1 MQNHAA
7 VFRDGPALKE
17 GVDKMYA
24 INKEM
29 DDVKVYWQS
38 TTIIIIFRKK
48 RKKCNINFVQKQ
60 KYNAVIFLK
69 WRSKLYQKI
78 QQRFAG

>member
-29 DDVKVYWQS
+29 DDVKVYWKS
-38 TTIIIIFRKK
+38 RNYYIIIKK
-48 RKKCNINFVQKQ
+48 KKELQYQ
-60 KYNAVIFLK
+60 FL
-69 WRSKLYQKI
+69 SKNKSMMQYSL
-78 QQRFAG
+78 

>member
-38 TTIIIIFRKK
+38 TTIIIIFHKK
-48 RKKCNINFVQKQ
+48 KKEMQHQFCPKAKV
-60 KYNAVIFLK
+60 
-69 WRSKLYQKI
+69 
-78 QQRFAG
+78 

>member
-38 TTIIIIFRKK
+38 TTIIIFHKK
-48 RKKCNINFVQKQ
+48 KKEMQHQFCPKAKVD
-60 KYNAVIFLK
+60 AVIFIK
-69 WRSKLYQKI
+69 WRSKLFQKI

>member
-29 DDVKVYWQS
+29 DDVKVYWKS
-38 TTIIIIFRKK
+38 RNYYIIIKK
-48 RKKCNINFVQKQ
+48 KERIAISIFVQKQ
-60 KYNAVIFLK
+60 KYDAVLFIK
-69 WRSKLYQKI
+69 WRSELFQKI

>member
-1 MQNHAA
+1 MNGICTCIFVVVQAMQNHAA

-29 DDVKVYWQS
+29 DDVKVY
-38 TTIIIIFRKK
+38 
-48 RKKCNINFVQKQ
+48 
-60 KYNAVIFLK
+60 
-69 WRSKLYQKI
+69 
-78 QQRFAG
+78 

>member
-48 RKKCNINFVQKQ
+48 KKEMQH
-60 KYNAVIFLK
+60 
-69 WRSKLYQKI
+69 
-78 QQRFAG
+78 

>member
-7 VFRDGPALKE
+7 VFRDGPGLKE

-24 INKEM
+24 VNKEM

-38 TTIIIIFRKK
+38 RTIII
-48 RKKCNINFVQKQ
+48 
-60 KYNAVIFLK
+60 
-69 WRSKLYQKI
+69 SS
-78 QQRFAG
+78 